1 MVPQPLPKRLNF
13 FKMNM
18 QSTKLQVSG
27 VMISAVVHDGAAR
40 EPTENQDWNVN
51 EEEVSQMTWKQ
62 ARKPKNITQ

>member
-1 MVPQPLPKRLNF
+1 
-13 FKMNM
+13 
-18 QSTKLQVSG
+18 
-27 VMISAVVHDGAAR
+27 MISAVVHDGAAR